1 MAKMIKNIVFALDEQ
16 KQRQWRVFVEDV
28 ALDPGDLADAIEDLA
43 TFLMRHAAS
52 AADLGA

>member
-28 ALDPGDLADAIEDLA
+28 ALDPVDLADVIEDLA
-43 TFLMRHAAS
+43 AFLMRHAAS
-52 AADLGA
+52 AAYLGA